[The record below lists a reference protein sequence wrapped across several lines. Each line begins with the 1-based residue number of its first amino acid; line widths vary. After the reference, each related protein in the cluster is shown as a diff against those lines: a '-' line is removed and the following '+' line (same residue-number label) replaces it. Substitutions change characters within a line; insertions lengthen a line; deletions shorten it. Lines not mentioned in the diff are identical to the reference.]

1 MKNDIRACLLIT
13 VSVHVFVQCTP
24 SHTQTCTHKYVD
36 IYISNNMGKIWI
48 NIPQNR
54 KGFFFLRSWMIGI
67 LFFRTYL

>member
-36 IYISNNMGKIWI
+36 TYISNNMGKIWI

-54 KGFFFLRSWMIGI
+54 KGFFSKKLDDRDFIFM
-67 LFFRTYL
+67 TYL